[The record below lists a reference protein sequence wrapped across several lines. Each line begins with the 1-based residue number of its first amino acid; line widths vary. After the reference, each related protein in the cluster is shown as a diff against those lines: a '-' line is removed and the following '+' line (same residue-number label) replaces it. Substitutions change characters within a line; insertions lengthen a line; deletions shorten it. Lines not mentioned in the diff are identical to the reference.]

1 VEIPRPTQPTRSQVR
16 LSLKKLRGCQ
26 NHFGQKQMSLL
37 LNSITNLQQFSELF
51 FFTK

>member
-1 VEIPRPTQPTRSQVR
+1 
-16 LSLKKLRGCQ
+16 
-26 NHFGQKQMSLL
+26 MSLL